1 MIQALELHIV
11 TLCAVILAAGPATRL
26 WREVQNWID
35 RRGHEQQRKG
45 SESQ

>member
-1 MIQALELHIV
+1 MIQAFEFHIV
-11 TLCAVILAAGPATRL
+11 TLCAVILAVGPGIRL

-35 RRGHEQQRKG
+35 RRGHEQQRQR